1 MRRTV
6 YSGIFWRHDETTDD
20 TLALDDGRGGTGRL
34 RWHTYSTRSRYGGW
48 REHARQLGGAA
59 WHGAGDR
66 GAGLRGR
73 SVGAGQ
79 SARAD
84 ARFALRAA
92 YQRRGA
98 GRGCAPR
105 GPKPVRRRRDR
116 HVRHRRLELRGQ
128 PPRARISGV
137 LPARFPRPFHD
148 LAVTPGPL

>member
-6 YSGIFWRHDETTDD
+6 YSGTIWRHDETTDD
-20 TLALDDGRGGTGRL
+20 ILALDDGRGGGGGADRL
-34 RWHTYSTRSRYGGW
+34 CWRTYSTRSRYGGW

-98 GRGCAPR
+98 G
-105 GPKPVRRRRDR
+105 
-116 HVRHRRLELRGQ
+116 
-128 PPRARISGV
+128 
-137 LPARFPRPFHD
+137 
-148 LAVTPGPL
+148 